1 MDRGG
6 CLPTSESLLSLV
18 WLGGIKKLL
27 LSDYVGPNV
36 LVSLFANYT
45 LFLSILIICYTKA
58 LDETTEAFYFS
69 KYYFVVLYRIGE
81 PAEALID

>member
-1 MDRGG
+1 
-6 CLPTSESLLSLV
+6 
-18 WLGGIKKLL
+18 
-27 LSDYVGPNV
+27 
-36 LVSLFANYT
+36 LFANYT